1 MIPTL
6 LACDAWPDWSPAL
19 SLCQLPCCLRTSIG
33 YDTPS
38 LMSFTCPS
46 CQKPAVEGQTACVAC
61 GFSLADT
68 DRRLGIP
75 PQLSAPVAD
84 MHGLLS
90 SAEVR
95 RIASLTQAIERK
107 FPQVHLCVVIDHVP
121 AEVSMSV
128 FTFWIFN
135 RAGISSSVERGPD
148 NHLVLLV
155 IDASDRASK
164 GAACMIGYGL
174 EPFIPK
180 QTLEACLSAIGP
192 ELNSRRVGKAALG
205 FFTAVENILKECC
218 VRANQDELLKDM
230 PTEAPSDLVPS
241 DGGNA

>member
-1 MIPTL
+1 MPT
-6 LACDAWPDWSPAL
+6 
-19 SLCQLPCCLRTSIG
+19 
-33 YDTPS
+33 

-46 CQKPAVEGQTACVAC
+46 CQNPAVEGQTACIAC
-61 GFSLADT
+61 GFSLAET
-68 DRRLGIP
+68 DGRLGIP

-84 MHGLLS
+84 VRGLLS
-90 SAEVR
+90 SADVR
-95 RIASLTQAIERK
+95 RIATLTQVIEKK
-107 FPQVHLCVVIDHVP
+107 FPQVHLCVVIDQVP
-121 AEVSMSV
+121 AEVSMSI
-128 FTFWIFN
+128 FTFWVFN

-174 EPFIPK
+174 EPFVPR
-180 QTLEACLSAIGP
+180 QTLEVCLAAIRP
-192 ELNSRRVGKAALG
+192 DLNARKFGKAALG
-205 FFTAVENILKECC
+205 FFTAVEGILKECC
-218 VRANQDELLKDM
+218 IRANQDELLKDM